1 MHISTGYSK
10 KFLTLLSLLFII
22 VINQQVYGQEGAPKL
37 SPDEFEIQANKKK
50 KNVILDIR
58 TPEETAEGYIEGAE
72 FINFLGDDFEEELNN
87 LKKNRTYFV
96 YCRSARRTIPA
107 TEKMKELGF
116 KKVYMLEGGLNNWVE
131 SGKPLKKPKT

>member
-1 MHISTGYSK
+1 MHISTGYTK
-10 KFLTLLSLLFII
+10 NLLVLFGLFFIT
-22 VINQQVYGQEGAPKL
+22 VLNQEVFGQEGAPKL
-37 SPDEFEIQANKKK
+37 SPDEFEIKANKKK

-72 FINFLGDDFEEELNN
+72 FINFLGDDFEQEVNK
-87 LKKNRTYFV
+87 LKKNKTYFV
-96 YCRSARRTIPA
+96 YCRSAKRTIPA

-131 SGKPLKKPKT
+131 SGKPLEKPKP